1 MTVGCYDALAEM
13 PLAGALLIVLKNV
26 VFHIVCLGNESR
38 YFLFKS
44 RLMLAAAR
52 LGLYEAAYL
61 KLLPVFVR
69 PGSDVVDVGA
79 NVGAYTLVLAR
90 LVGAGG
96 RVFAFEPL
104 PTAADILTHTCQR
117 VDNVAIV
124 REALAD
130 GEHTAMEL
138 RVPRLPG
145 GVPEPSLA
153 AADPAPWAASG
164 LDTWQVF
171 RVPVRRLDD
180 HLAGFRD
187 VSFIKVDVEG
197 QEAAFLAGAAETI
210 RRFRPVVQL
219 ESSGLSAHAGAI
231 EGWRHA
237 ARYVLLNL
245 RHGRLEV
252 ASAETWLGLNVYG
265 LPEEMLARLPEDLLY
280 VRDAA

>member
-1 MTVGCYDALAEM
+1 M
-13 PLAGALLIVLKNV
+13 PLADALLIVLKNV
-26 VFHIVCLGNESR
+26 IFHVGCLGSESR
-38 YFLFKS
+38 YFRCKS

-52 LGLYEAAYL
+52 LGRYEAAYL

-69 PGSDVVDVGA
+69 PGSEVVDVGA
-79 NVGAYTLVLAR
+79 NVGAYTLVMAR
-90 LVGAGG
+90 LVGSAG
-96 RVFAFEPL
+96 RVVAFEPL
-104 PTAADILTHTCQR
+104 PTAADILAHTCR
-117 VDNVAIV
+117 RMDNVAII

-130 GEHTAMEL
+130 GAHAALEL

-153 AADPAPWAASG
+153 AVDPAPWAASG
-164 LDTWQVF
+164 LDTWKVF

-180 HLAGFRD
+180 HLDGFRD
-187 VSFIKVDVEG
+187 ISFIKVDVEG

-219 ESSGLSAHAGAI
+219 ESSGLRAHPAAI
-231 EGWRHA
+231 ERWRQV

-252 ASAETWLGLNVYG
+252 ASSEAWLGLNVYG
-265 LPEEMLARLPEDLLY
+265 LPEEMLARLPDDLLY